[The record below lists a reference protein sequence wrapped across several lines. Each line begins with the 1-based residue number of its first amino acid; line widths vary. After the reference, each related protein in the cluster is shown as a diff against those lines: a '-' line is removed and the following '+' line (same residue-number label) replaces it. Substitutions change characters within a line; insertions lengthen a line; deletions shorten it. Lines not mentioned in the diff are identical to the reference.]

1 MNVNP
6 QAEWRF
12 RRLTDSPRRG
22 CSGRSGARLAAA
34 AEAAAAP
41 QRRAPRVRRL
51 TGFGAALSAGLFSS
65 NKAE

>member
-6 QAEWRF
+6 QAERWL
-12 RRLTDSPRRG
+12 RRPTDSPRLG
-22 CSGRSGARLAAA
+22 CSGRSGARSSAA
-34 AEAAAAP
+34 